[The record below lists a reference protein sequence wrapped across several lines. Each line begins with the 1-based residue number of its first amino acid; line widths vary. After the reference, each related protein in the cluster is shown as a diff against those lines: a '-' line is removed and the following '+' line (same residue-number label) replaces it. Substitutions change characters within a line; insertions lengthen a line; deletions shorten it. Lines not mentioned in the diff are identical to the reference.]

1 MSSNSV
7 IIVCDA
13 HIGPA
18 QHGTTTRAFH
28 RFLEEVPK
36 RSKHLIVNGDLFDF
50 WFEYRSVVPRAAF
63 PTLAALAEV
72 VRAGVRVTITGG
84 NHDRWGGPFW
94 TEQLGAEYH
103 AKSVE
108 LDLAGWRALVS
119 HGDGECEPEFLARL
133 LHRTVGH
140 PLTSLAFR
148 ALHPDIGFWLVKR
161 MGKVLNRPRD
171 DGIGLRTASEAQ
183 SAHAIELLQKRPDL
197 DLVVFGHTHR
207 ARLELAGGGE
217 GEREGDKRW
226 YLNPGAWMDRQEY
239 AVVTEDGPELCRWG

>member
-13 HIGPA
+13 HIGPTR
-18 QHGTTTRAFH
+18 HDTTTRAFH
-28 RFLEEVPK
+28 RFLEAVPK
-36 RSKHLIVNGDLFDF
+36 RSNHLLINGDLFDF

-94 TEQLGAEYH
+94 TEQLGADYH
-103 AKSVE
+103 PRSVE
-108 LDLAGWRALVS
+108 LQLAGWRALVS
-119 HGDGECEPEFLARL
+119 HGDGECEAEFRARL
-133 LHRTVGH
+133 LHRTIGH

-161 MGKVLNRPRD
+161 MGKVLNRPVGD
-171 DGIGLRTASEAQ
+171 ASGSPTASEAQ
-183 SAHAIELLQKRPDL
+183 SVHALELLRKRRDL

-207 ARLELAGGGE
+207 ARLEPAD
-217 GEREGDKRW
+217 DKRW
-226 YLNPGAWMDRQEY
+226 YLNPGAWMNGQEY
-239 AVVTEDGPELCRWG
+239 AVVTQEGPELCRWG